1 MRIVAKKVVFL
12 QTFFRMKKRDFVF
25 NIAILIFLNLLV
37 KPFWILGVDV
47 AVQNRVGAAS
57 YGLYFAIFNFTY
69 LFNVV
74 LDMGITNFNNRN
86 IARHSQLLSKHLSGI
101 LILKLL
107 LGGLYMLI
115 TFGVAAIIGYDTLH
129 FKLLFWMAIN
139 QFLNAFILY
148 LRSNVS
154 ALLMFKTD
162 SVLSVLDRVVMV
174 IICSILLWTNIL
186 HKNFTI
192 EHFIYAQT
200 ASYVIAA
207 LAALAVVLA
216 KSRLTRLHW
225 NWPFF
230 MMILK
235 KSFPFALLYLLMSFY
250 NRIDSVMIERLLPA
264 GTSTF
269 EAGIYASAFR
279 LLDALVMIAYLFS
292 VILLPLFSKMLKER
306 ERLDTILTS
315 AFSLLF
321 FFSVTATT
329 ILLCFKMPVLQ
340 LLYDEHIAESAAVFT
355 FLIPCIIPVSMT
367 YIFGTLLTANG
378 SMKLLNLSAVIGIV
392 VNLTANFILIPR
404 LHAQGAAIVSLTTQM
419 VMACIQTVIAFRQL
433 KLPITLIPWLKV
445 LIFSIVIIPST
456 ILFAHYFQGNALV
469 ALLISGVF
477 ATVVAFATGLLQ
489 LRFWKNLERK

>member
-1 MRIVAKKVVFL
+1 
-12 QTFFRMKKRDFVF
+12 MKKRDFVF

-174 IICSILLWTNIL
+174 VICSILLWTNIL

-250 NRIDSVMIERLLPA
+250 NRIDSVMIERLLPT

-329 ILLCFKMPVLQ
+329 ILLCFKVPVLQ

-404 LHAQGAAIVSLTTQM
+404 LHAQGAAIVSLTTQT
-419 VMACIQTVIAFRQL
+419 VMAGIQTVIAFRQL
-433 KLPITLIPWLKV
+433 QLPITLVPWVKV
-445 LIFSIVIIPST
+445 LIFSAIIIPST
-456 ILFAHYFQGNALV
+456 ILFAHYFQGNTLV